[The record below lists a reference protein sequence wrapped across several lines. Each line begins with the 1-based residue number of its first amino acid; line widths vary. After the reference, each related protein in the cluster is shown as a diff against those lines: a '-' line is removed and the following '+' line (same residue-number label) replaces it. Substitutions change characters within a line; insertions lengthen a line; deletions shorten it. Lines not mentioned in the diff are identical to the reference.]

1 MNLKAM
7 KKYLLFAAAALTL
20 AACSNDDENLN
31 DGPVELRLS
40 SSLEVQT
47 RAYQV
52 QDEQLARGETV
63 YVWADEQDG
72 ETDYIKAWELMAVGN
87 GSFQEPATKQYFPQS
102 GKGLSLYAIH
112 GDFGASAFT
121 ENATPFPTASQTH
134 TVSDNQSIDANVAK
148 SDLLYAVA
156 PNVSRNGNPTVV
168 PLTFRHLL
176 AKVEVALK
184 PGDGLSVEDIQNA
197 VVTIENTRLK
207 TDFTPDKTSATAD
220 GMISLTETDNEA
232 KSITIST
239 AVSSDATAWSEAI
252 IAPQTLEANTQFI
265 KVHLFEGGDLYYTLD
280 ESCTFASGNK
290 YTYKI
295 TVNLTGL
302 QVSSNI
308 EPWGK
313 DVVFSGDED
322 GQATM

>member
-1 MNLKAM
+1 MKM
-7 KKYLLFAAAALTL
+7 IMKKKYLIFAAAALTL

-31 DGPVELRLS
+31 GGPVELRLS

-72 ETDYIKAWELMAVGN
+72 ETDYIKAWELTAAGN

-121 ENATPFPTASQTH
+121 ENATPFPTTSLTH

-184 PGDGLSVEDIQNA
+184 PGDGLSVEDIKDA

-220 GMISLTETDNEA
+220 DMISLTETDNEA

-265 KVHLFEGGDLYYTLD
+265 KVHLFDGGDLYYTLD
-280 ESCTFASGNK
+280 ESRTFASGNK
-290 YTYKI
+290 YAYKI

-308 EPWGK
+308 EPWGE
-313 DVVFSGDED
+313 DVIFSGDED

>member
-1 MNLKAM
+1 M
-7 KKYLLFAAAALTL
+7 
-20 AACSNDDENLN
+20 
-31 DGPVELRLS
+31 
-40 SSLEVQT
+40 
-47 RAYQV
+47 
-52 QDEQLARGETV
+52 
-63 YVWADEQDG
+63 
-72 ETDYIKAWELMAVGN
+72 
-87 GSFQEPATKQYFPQS
+87 
-102 GKGLSLYAIH
+102 
-112 GDFGASAFT
+112 
-121 ENATPFPTASQTH
+121 
-134 TVSDNQSIDANVAK
+134 
-148 SDLLYAVA
+148 
-156 PNVSRNGNPTVV
+156 
-168 PLTFRHLL
+168 
-176 AKVEVALK
+176 
-184 PGDGLSVEDIQNA
+184 EDIQDA

-207 TDFTPDKTSATAD
+207 TDFTPDKTSAAAD

-265 KVHLFEGGDLYYTLD
+265 KVHLFD
-280 ESCTFASGNK
+280 K

>member
-1 MNLKAM
+1 M
-7 KKYLLFAAAALTL
+7 KKYLLFATAALTL
-20 AACSNDDENLN
+20 AACSNDENLN

-52 QDEQLARGETV
+52 QDEQLARGENV

-72 ETDYIKAWELMAVGN
+72 ETDYIKAWELTAAGN

-112 GDFGASAFT
+112 GDFGASA
-121 ENATPFPTASQTH
+121 SLTH

-207 TDFTPDKTSATAD
+207 TDFTPDKTSAAAD

-265 KVHLFEGGDLYYTLD
+265 KVHLFDGGDLYYTLD

-313 DVVFSGDED
+313 DAVFSGDED

>member
-1 MNLKAM
+1 M
-7 KKYLLFAAAALTL
+7 Y
-20 AACSNDDENLN
+20 
-31 DGPVELRLS
+31 G
-40 SSLEVQT
+40 QT
-47 RAYQV
+47 NK
-52 QDEQLARGETV
+52 TV
-63 YVWADEQDG
+63 R
-72 ETDYIKAWELMAVGN
+72 GN

-121 ENATPFPTASQTH
+121 ENATPFPTASLTH

-184 PGDGLSVEDIQNA
+184 PGDGLSVEDIQDA
-197 VVTIENTRLK
+197 VVTIENIRLK
-207 TDFTPDKTSATAD
+207 TDFTPDKTSAAAD

-280 ESCTFASGNK
+280 ESRTFASGNK

-308 EPWGK
+308 EPWGE
-313 DVVFSGDED
+313 DFRYTGDED

>member
-1 MNLKAM
+1 MSDM
-7 KKYLLFAAAALTL
+7 KHPLLLFAAVALTL

-31 DGPVELRLS
+31 GGPVELRLS

-52 QDEQLARGETV
+52 QDEQLASGETV

-121 ENATPFPTASQTH
+121 ENATPFPTASLTH

-156 PNVSRNGNPTVV
+156 PNVSRSGNPTVV

-184 PGDGLSVEDIQNA
+184 PGDGLSVEDIKDA

-220 GMISLTETDNEA
+220 DMISLTET
-232 KSITIST
+232 T

-265 KVHLFEGGDLYYTLD
+265 KVHLFDGGDLYYTLD

-308 EPWGK
+308 ETWGE
-313 DVVFSGDED
+313 DFRYTGDED